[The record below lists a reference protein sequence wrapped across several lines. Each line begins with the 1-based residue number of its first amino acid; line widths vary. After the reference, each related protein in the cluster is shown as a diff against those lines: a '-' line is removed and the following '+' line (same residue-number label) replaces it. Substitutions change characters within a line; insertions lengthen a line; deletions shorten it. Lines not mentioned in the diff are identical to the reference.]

1 MSDTNPQDARTQY
14 ESHLNAYRVQAARLK
29 QRAGRL
35 SNARLA
41 VFLLAVVMAWFVWET
56 SDISVIW
63 MALPLVSFLVLMI
76 LHAGVI
82 RSLDRAKRA
91 VVFYQ
96 KGLGRLEG
104 RWAGSG
110 DDGLR
115 FLEESH
121 PYARDLDLFG
131 EGSVFE
137 LLCTTRTPWGART
150 LAGWLLSPAS
160 KETVVARQAAVRELG
175 AKLDLIEE
183 LAIVDEEITP
193 EVDPQSLVQW
203 ASSPPTLTS
212 RVVRAAAFALAVVSV
227 AVVLGWLGSY
237 IHRSVVLTV
246 LVIEATFALW
256 LRSRVEEVIASADKP
271 DRELGMLSRIL
282 NRLEKE
288 SFSSTRLIEL
298 QQLLSVGGLSAS
310 RQIHR
315 LRRLIELMDLRLNKM
330 FAPVAMLLLWGTQ
343 FAFALE
349 SWRSRSGPSV
359 ERWLEALG
367 EMEALIALATFS
379 YEHPDDP
386 FPELA
391 DEGPLFEGEGIG
403 HPLIPE
409 GQLTRNDLR
418 LGEPLH
424 LLVVSGSNMSG
435 KSTLLR
441 TIGINSVLALAGS
454 PVRARRLRLSIL
466 AVGASIRI
474 VDSLQEGVSR
484 FYAEIKRLRQ
494 IMDLTEDSLPLVF
507 LLDEIFHGTNSH
519 DRRIGAEAVV
529 RGLVERGAVG
539 LITTHDLAL
548 SKVADSMAP
557 AALNVHFEDHL
568 ENGKMVFDYRL
579 RPGVVQKSNALDL
592 MRSVGLEV

>member
-1 MSDTNPQDARTQY
+1 MSETNPLDARTQY
-14 ESHLNAYRVQAARLK
+14 ESRLNAYRVQAARLK

-56 SDISVIW
+56 RDISVIW

-82 RSLDRAKRA
+82 RSLDRAMRA

-104 RWAGSG
+104 RWAGVG

-160 KETVVARQAAVRELG
+160 KEIVVARQAAVRELG

-183 LAIVDEEITP
+183 LAIVDEEISP

-212 RVVRAAAFALAVVSV
+212 RVVRAVAFALAVVSV
-227 AVVLGWLGSY
+227 IVVLGWLGSY

-246 LVIEATFALW
+246 LVIEVTFALW

-282 NRLEKE
+282 NCLEKE

-310 RQIHR
+310 RQIRR

-359 ERWLEALG
+359 ERWVEALG
-367 EMEALIALATFS
+367 EIEALIALATFS

-391 DEGPLFEGEGIG
+391 DEGPLFEAEGIG

-529 RGLVERGAVG
+529 RGLVARGAVG

-557 AALNVHFEDHL
+557 AAQNVHFEDHL

>member
-1 MSDTNPQDARTQY
+1 MSETNPLDARTQY
-14 ESHLNAYRVQAARLK
+14 ESRLNAYRVQADRLK

-56 SDISVIW
+56 RDISVIW

-82 RSLDRAKRA
+82 RSLDRAMRA

-104 RWAGSG
+104 RWAGVG

-160 KETVVARQAAVRELG
+160 KEIVVARQAAVRELG

-183 LAIVDEEITP
+183 LAIVDEEISP

-212 RVVRAAAFALAVVSV
+212 RVVRAVAFALAVVSV
-227 AVVLGWLGSY
+227 IVVLGWLGSY

-282 NRLEKE
+282 NCLEKE

-359 ERWLEALG
+359 ERWVEALG
-367 EMEALIALATFS
+367 EIEALIALATFS

-391 DEGPLFEGEGIG
+391 DEGPLFEAEGIG

-529 RGLVERGAVG
+529 RELVARGAVG

-557 AALNVHFEDHL
+557 AAQNVHFEDHL

>member
-1 MSDTNPQDARTQY
+1 MSETNPLDARTQY
-14 ESHLNAYRVQAARLK
+14 ESRLNAYRVQAARLK

-56 SDISVIW
+56 RDISVIW

-82 RSLDRAKRA
+82 RSLDRAMRA

-104 RWAGSG
+104 RWAGVG

-160 KETVVARQAAVRELG
+160 KEIVVARQAAVRELG

-183 LAIVDEEITP
+183 LAIVDEEISP

-212 RVVRAAAFALAVVSV
+212 RVVRAVAFALAVVSV
-227 AVVLGWLGSY
+227 IVVLGWLGSY

-282 NRLEKE
+282 NCLEKE

-310 RQIHR
+310 RQIRR

-367 EMEALIALATFS
+367 EIEALIALATFS

-529 RGLVERGAVG
+529 RGLVARGAVG

-557 AALNVHFEDHL
+557 AAQNVHFEDHL

>member
-1 MSDTNPQDARTQY
+1 MSETNPLDARTQY
-14 ESHLNAYRVQAARLK
+14 ESRLNAYRVQAARLK

-35 SNARLA
+35 SNARLV

-56 SDISVIW
+56 RDISVIW

-82 RSLDRAKRA
+82 RSLDRAMRA

-104 RWAGSG
+104 RWAGVG

-160 KETVVARQAAVRELG
+160 KEIVVARQAAVRELG

-183 LAIVDEEITP
+183 LAIVDEEISP

-212 RVVRAAAFALAVVSV
+212 RVVRAVAFALAVVSV
-227 AVVLGWLGSY
+227 IVVLGWLGSY

-246 LVIEATFALW
+246 LVIEVTFALW

-282 NRLEKE
+282 NCLEKE

-359 ERWLEALG
+359 ERWVEALG
-367 EMEALIALATFS
+367 EIEALIALATFS

-391 DEGPLFEGEGIG
+391 DEGPLFEAEGIG

-529 RGLVERGAVG
+529 RELVARGAVG

-557 AALNVHFEDHL
+557 AAQNVHFEDHL

>member
-1 MSDTNPQDARTQY
+1 MPQTNPRDAHTQY
-14 ESHLNAYRVQAARLK
+14 ESRLEAHRAQSARLK
-29 QRAGRL
+29 RQAAWL

-56 SDISVIW
+56 KDITAGW

-76 LHAGVI
+76 LHARII
-82 RSLDRAKRA
+82 RALERVDRA

-96 KGLGRLEG
+96 KGLARLEG
-104 RWAGSG
+104 QWAGSG
-110 DDGLR
+110 DAGVR

-131 EGSVFE
+131 EGSIFE
-137 LLCTTRTPWGART
+137 LLCTTQTPWGAQA
-150 LAGWLLSPAS
+150 LAEWILSPAS
-160 KETVVARQAAVRELG
+160 RAVVLSRQVAVRELE
-175 AKLDLIEE
+175 AKLDLREE
-183 LAIVDEEITP
+183 LAIVDEEISP
-193 EVDPQSLVQW
+193 EIDPRSLVQW
-203 ASSPPTLTS
+203 ASSPSALTS
-212 RVVRAAAFALAVVSV
+212 RAVRVVTFVLAAVSV
-227 AVVLGWLGSY
+227 VVVVGWLASY
-237 IHRSVVLTV
+237 VHRSVALMVLAV
-246 LVIEATFALW
+246 EAIFAMW
-256 LRSRVEEVIASADKP
+256 LRPRVEVVIAAADKP
-271 DRELGMLSRIL
+271 DRELGMLSQIL
-282 NRLEKE
+282 HRLEKE
-288 SFSSTRLIEL
+288 SFISPQLIEL

-359 ERWLEALG
+359 GRWLRALG

-379 YEHPDDP
+379 YEHPDDS

-391 DEGPLFEGEGIG
+391 EEGPLFEGEGIG

-409 GQLTRNDLR
+409 NQLVRNDIQ
-418 LGEPLH
+418 LGKPLH
-424 LLVVSGSNMSG
+424 LFVVSGSNMSG

-441 TIGINSVLALAGS
+441 TIGINSVLALAGA
-454 PVRARRLRLSIL
+454 PVRARHLRLSVL

-494 IMDLTEDSLPLVF
+494 IMDLTEEPLPLVF

-529 RGLVERGAVG
+529 RGLVERGAIG

-548 SKVADSMAP
+548 SKVAESL
-557 AALNVHFEDHL
+557 AAAAQNVHFEDHL
-568 ENGKMVFDYRL
+568 EDGKMVFDYRL
-579 RPGVVQKSNALDL
+579 RSGVVQKSNALAL

>member
-56 SDISVIW
+56 NDISVIW

-212 RVVRAAAFALAVVSV
+212 RVVGAAAFALAVVSV

-568 ENGKMVFDYRL
+568 ENGKMVFDYHL

>member
-1 MSDTNPQDARTQY
+1 MSETNPLDARTQY
-14 ESHLNAYRVQAARLK
+14 ESRLNAYRVQAARLK

-56 SDISVIW
+56 RDISVIW

-82 RSLDRAKRA
+82 RSLDRAMRA

-104 RWAGSG
+104 RWAGVG

-160 KETVVARQAAVRELG
+160 KEIVVARQAAVRELG

-183 LAIVDEEITP
+183 LAIVDEEISP

-212 RVVRAAAFALAVVSV
+212 RVVRAVAFALAVVSV
-227 AVVLGWLGSY
+227 IVVLGWLGSY

-282 NRLEKE
+282 NCLEKE

-367 EMEALIALATFS
+367 EIEALIALATFS

-529 RGLVERGAVG
+529 RGLVARGAVG

-557 AALNVHFEDHL
+557 AAQNVHFEDHL